1 MKTEV
6 KKEVKTKKVV
16 FFQSEFIEKIKSYRN
31 NNYNEEMGTYISND
45 FSEIENHIVNSIREL
60 RDDLDLKMKD
70 FKRDNNLIDGDCSIN
85 YSLLAK
91 NNTFSLC
98 SELRF

>member
-16 FFQSEFIEKIKSYRN
+16 FFQGEFIEKIKSYRN
-31 NNYNEEMGTYISND
+31 SNYNEEMGTYISNE
-45 FSEIENHIVNSIREL
+45 FSEIENHIVNGLREL

-85 YSLLAK
+85 YSLLVK